1 MTPGTQTRLA
11 WAIALASVALWA
23 TSVPAT
29 FGSAAVGSLGTV
41 AQRLIQT
48 QSTDQT
54 TANEDDVHVT
64 TGDVTTAQQGA
75 PCPPLTPAAAE
86 SAPPAD
92 ATSPGPTVGPRS
104 SSPTEAAFR
113 LCGTADPAAERAIE
127 RLIAGRSFSSVL
139 RSRSDGCADL
149 TITIDPRSVPS
160 AGRSSSNVSVSIG
173 SGQAL
178 SVQVVSESGATR
190 ATITSTA
197 ANR

>member
-1 MTPGTQTRLA
+1 MTPRTQTRLA
-11 WAIALASVALWA
+11 WAIALASVALWV

-29 FGSAAVGSLGTV
+29 FGSAAAGSLGTV

-54 TANEDDVHVT
+54 TTNEDDVHVT
-64 TGDVTTAQQGA
+64 TGDVTAQQGA

-92 ATSPGPTVGPRS
+92 ATSPGLTVGPSS

-139 RSRSDGCADL
+139 RSRPDGCADL

-178 SVQVVSESGATR
+178 SVQIVSESGATR

-197 ANR
+197 NR